1 MPMIGDYPSVTA
13 PNTVDNLL
21 LQEGS
26 DYKAMSLLT
35 LQGHILKFGSST
47 FAGSMTAK
55 TINLPRTVSSSINYM
70 VVITPSASDG
80 MIGEVSVV
88 KGTTSFSVYN
98 SGTSTGAFDYMIL
111 YHAG

>member
-1 MPMIGDYPSVTA
+1 
-13 PNTVDNLL
+13 
-21 LQEGS
+21 
-26 DYKAMSLLT
+26 
-35 LQGHILKFGSST
+35 
-47 FAGSMTAK
+47 
-55 TINLPRTVSSSINYM
+55 M